1 MCPIKEEMG
10 GESGSPCSGDYY
22 SPSTSSELQQVHSQ
36 NQTPWTKRPAGRT
49 KFRET
54 RHPVY
59 RGVRRRGNA
68 GRWVCEVRVPGRRGS
83 RLWVGTFDTAE
94 IAARA
99 HDAAMLALAAG
110 DSCLNFAD
118 SAELL
123 AVSASSYRSLDE
135 VRHAVTEAV
144 DEFERHHALGEEDAL
159 SGTSAST
166 PSSSSSVTDDETSSS
181 WAADSPFE
189 LEVMGDMGRDLYYSS
204 LAQGMLMAPPT
215 AAAAL
220 GDYGEANLAD
230 VALWSYQS

>member
-36 NQTPWTKRPAGRT
+36 KHTPWTKRPAGRT

-99 HDAAMLALAAG
+99 HDAVMLALAAG
-110 DSCLNFAD
+110 DYCLNFAD
-118 SAELL
+118 STQLL

-144 DEFERHHALGEEDAL
+144 EEFERRQALGEEDAL
-159 SGTSAST
+159 SGTESST
-166 PSSSSSVTDDETSSS
+166 LTDDEESST
-181 WAADSPFE
+181 PFE
-189 LEVMGDMGRDLYYSS
+189 LDVLSDMGWDLYYAS
-204 LAQGMLMAPPT
+204 LAQGMLMSSPFL
-215 AAAAL
+215 AASAAL

-230 VALWSYQS
+230 VPLWSYLS